1 MELLHN
7 AEKAGVE
14 VKEDMSD
21 EDIKKAIITSQFPK
35 ANFDGKDDVY
45 VQARYDA
52 TVEMLCEKNDAQTR
66 AATSDLPPEAHA
78 DESDARERLITR
90 MKNHGK
96 ED

>member
-1 MELLHN
+1 M
-7 AEKAGVE
+7 
-14 VKEDMSD
+14 
-21 EDIKKAIITSQFPK
+21 DIKKAVVLSTFPN

-45 VQARYDA
+45 IQARYDA

-66 AATSDLPPEAHA
+66 AATSDLPPENHA
-78 DESDARERLITR
+78 DADDARKRMIER